1 MEPSPVPFSMTQ
13 IQLRDMKTLT
23 LEFTTYSNSMLKIFK
38 IDIDKFLPNKMSSR
52 ETQFITVP

>member
-1 MEPSPVPFSMTQ
+1 MEPWLVPFSMTQ

-23 LEFTTYSNSMLKIFK
+23 LEFTTYSNNTLKTFK

-52 ETQFITVP
+52 ETQFIMVP

>member
-1 MEPSPVPFSMTQ
+1 MEPSPVPFFMTQ